1 MPSNKILQ
9 FLFFRLSEFKA
20 ALLGAF
26 SSAHAQSLPL
36 STVKKSLKAFS
47 DAEIESALQVMQ
59 DDNKVYVAEDNVFL
73 I

>member
-1 MPSNKILQ
+1 MLCNEILQ

-36 STVKKSLKAFS
+36 STVKESLKAFS
-47 DAEIESALQVMQ
+47 DAEIQSALQVMQ
-59 DDNKVYVAEDNVFL
+59 DDNKIYVAEDNVFL